1 MLEKQNKTQ
10 AAFLSLLALLFSTS
24 SRGQQQELKM
34 GSTAEGPSKEEYFQ
48 IVKNTDLSLIY
59 YQQLAYVKKK
69 CACIY
74 ILWYFFVCLFIFF
87 NHFFGSLFLVPL
99 SRNKCHSMEVAR
111 NYQHLRFF

>member
-1 MLEKQNKTQ
+1 
-10 AAFLSLLALLFSTS
+10 
-24 SRGQQQELKM
+24 M

-74 ILWYFFVCLFIFF
+74 ILWYFFVCLFFLIAFLALY
-87 NHFFGSLFLVPL
+87 SLFLYPL
-99 SRNKCHSMEVAR
+99 EINVIPWK
-111 NYQHLRFF
+111 